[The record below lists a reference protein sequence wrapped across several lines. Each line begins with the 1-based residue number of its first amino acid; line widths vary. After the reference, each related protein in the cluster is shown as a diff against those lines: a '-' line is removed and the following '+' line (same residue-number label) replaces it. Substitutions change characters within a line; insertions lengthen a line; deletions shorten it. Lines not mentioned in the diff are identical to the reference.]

1 MFANKNAVFKN
12 AAIKWQQYNCRKGRV
27 MSVYEQVQQILAK
40 AETKGGKTGLNCIAE
55 LDPTALEQAKAL
67 DGQRAEQRTAFWGT
81 PILIK
86 DNIDVKGLHT
96 TAGSLA
102 LDDNVA
108 PGDAPVIRNL
118 RKNGAV
124 ILGKTN
130 MTEFANYTTNG
141 MPGGYSSR
149 GGQVIHAVNP
159 KLSPAGSS
167 SGSAVAVAAGIV
179 PAAVGTDTSFS
190 IIACA
195 QENGICGLKPPV
207 GALSSEGIIPIAK
220 TLDSAGAMAWNF
232 TDTLRL
238 YSAMRDEPLPELQP
252 ANCSALSIAINT
264 ANQKMVSQEQN
275 AFRGH
280 VAKLLKS
287 GGASIGEIE
296 QVFTPALGV
305 IMKYEFKEH
314 LEAYLRT
321 AAASRKTLGEIVEY
335 YEENPETMMKYGNTL
350 LRAALAE
357 TPGGLQN
364 AEYRKAMEER
374 RKMIPQ
380 IREELADYDAVIVCG
395 PTNIMHF
402 CGLPSVTVAGS
413 RKNSSGVRQGLML
426 YGVDEYRLY
435 RAALAIETIMG
446 A

>member
-1 MFANKNAVFKN
+1 M
-12 AAIKWQQYNCRKGRV
+12 G
-27 MSVYEQVQQILAK
+27 VYEQTMLAMEK
-40 AETKGGKTGLNCIAE
+40 AQKQGGKSGLNCIAE

-67 DGQRAEQRTAFWGT
+67 DARSEEGASDFWGT
-81 PILIK
+81 PVLVK

-108 PGDAPVIRNL
+108 TEDAPVIRNL

-130 MTEFANYTTNG
+130 MTEFANFTTSG

-159 KLSPAGSS
+159 KLSPSGSS
-167 SGSAVAVAAGIV
+167 SGSAVAVAAEIV

-207 GALSSEGIIPIAK
+207 GTLSADGIIPIAK
-220 TLDSAGAMAWNF
+220 TLDSAGAMAMNF

-238 YSAMRDEPLPELQP
+238 YSAMREEPLPELQ
-252 ANCSALSIAINT
+252 AADIATLRIAVNT
-264 ANQKMVSQEQN
+264 ANRKMTSPGQN
-275 AFRGH
+275 KFRRRT
-280 VAKLLKS
+280 VRQLKRN
-287 GGASIGEIE
+287 GARISKIE
-296 QVFTPALGV
+296 QMPTPFLGV

-314 LEAYLRT
+314 LEEYLRT
-321 AAASRKTLGEIVEY
+321 SAASRKTLEEIVEY
-335 YEENPETMMKYGNTL
+335 YEANPETMMKYGNTL
-350 LRAALAE
+350 LKTALEE
-357 TPGGLQN
+357 TPGGLQSE
-364 AEYRKAMEER
+364 EYCKAMEER
-374 RKMIPQ
+374 SKMIKFMH
-380 IREELADYDAVIVCG
+380 EELADYDAVVICG
-395 PTNIMHF
+395 PTNVMHF
-402 CGLPSVTVAGS
+402 CGLPSVTIAGS
-413 RKNSSGVRQGLML
+413 QTNDYGVRRGLML

-435 RAALAIETIMG
+435 RAALAIEKVIG
-446 A
+446 G